1 MNNKLF
7 TFRKTGRM
15 TSAWVSTGDAK
26 TPLACVWVEAD
37 SVHQVSAAPSSS
49 NDDSGGMR
57 LCA

>member
-15 TSAWVSTGDAK
+15 TCAWVSTGDAK
-26 TPLACVWVEAD
+26 TPLACVWVEAEAPG
-37 SVHQVSAAPSSS
+37 AASTTSLS
-49 NDDSGGMR
+49 KDEAEGVR